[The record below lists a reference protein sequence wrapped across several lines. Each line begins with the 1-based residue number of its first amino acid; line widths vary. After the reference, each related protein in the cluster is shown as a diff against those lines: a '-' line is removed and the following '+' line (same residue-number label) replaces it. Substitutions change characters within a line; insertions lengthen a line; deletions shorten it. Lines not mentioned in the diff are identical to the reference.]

1 MKCLCTNV
9 FSRNII
15 YRQLFVYFLVLY
27 VLGIMTDL
35 MGRLPYY
42 IDDFKDGILY
52 HGKIDM
58 HTIQKTIA
66 TTLFLY
72 FSVILPAIALGVL
85 NAKTTENAIGVHQ
98 VIVGQT
104 IGALAFALF
113 SGQV

>member
-1 MKCLCTNV
+1 
-9 FSRNII
+9 
-15 YRQLFVYFLVLY
+15 
-27 VLGIMTDL
+27 MTDV

-42 IDDFKDGILY
+42 FDDFKDGIMY
-52 HGKIDM
+52 NGKINM

-113 SGQV
+113 SGQVGFFAITQCSKNQKICAFH